1 MRTPY
6 RAAQWRPGRVRVR
19 LVPTD
24 DDALTGRCSRTDS
37 IIESRKRR
45 NGPPDAACCP
55 LKNSPTVANPILA
68 ALLHELNQPLTAI
81 LSNAQAAQRTLA
93 DCLARGS
100 SGLLEH
106 DTELRNILADI
117 VADDKKA
124 AAIIKRLTQAIKDAE
139 DE

>member
-1 MRTPY
+1 
-6 RAAQWRPGRVRVR
+6 
-19 LVPTD
+19 VPTD
-24 DDALTGRCSRTDS
+24 DDAQTGRCSRTDS

-81 LSNAQAAQRTLA
+81 LSNAQAAQRHLLDSLA
-93 DCLARGS
+93 QGS
-100 SGLLEH
+100 SNRAASEGIPSGDGRLDH
-106 DTELRNILADI
+106 HAELRNILADI

>member
-1 MRTPY
+1 
-6 RAAQWRPGRVRVR
+6 
-19 LVPTD
+19 
-24 DDALTGRCSRTDS
+24 
-37 IIESRKRR
+37 
-45 NGPPDAACCP
+45 

-93 DCLARGS
+93 DSLAHGS
-100 SGLLEH
+100 PGLLEH